1 MRIRSISETLGFV
14 LICGFVSAC
23 GAGGSYT
30 KTLSNSSLGSNNP
43 PAPSPTPGGFVPPP
57 ATALSA
63 QVKTLITNN
72 CLGCHSNFLDI
83 NSMIDI
89 QVLVPGNPGASKVN
103 IRVQAG
109 TMPPTGPLNAAS
121 KQLIFDWIAAGPA
134 AFQKVGP
141 MYDAA
146 TDLFYVP
153 R

>member
-1 MRIRSISETLGFV
+1 MRTRSLFTTIGLL
-14 LICGFVSAC
+14 LICGLLSAC
-23 GAGGSYT
+23 GVGGSYT

-43 PAPSPTPGGFVPPP
+43 PAPGGFVPGP

-83 NSMIDI
+83 NALIDLQI
-89 QVLVPGNPGASKVN
+89 VVPGNPGASKMN

-109 TMPPTGPLNAAS
+109 TMPPPGPLNAAS
-121 KQLIFDWIAAGPA
+121 KQLIYDWILAGPA
-134 AFQKVGP
+134 NFQKVGP
-141 MYDAA
+141 MYDAG